1 MTPIDTATST
11 VIKTIPVSLNAVAV
25 AVTPDGKT
33 AYVTLNS
40 ASPGGRGSVVPV
52 STSTYQVGKPIKVA
66 SNLPATMAVTPDG
79 KTLYPGDWY
88 TVSCSWI
95 RERL

>member
-1 MTPIDTATST
+1 LS
-11 VIKTIPVSLNAVAV
+11 S
-25 AVTPDGKT
+25 
-33 AYVTLNS
+33 S
-40 ASPGGRGSVVPV
+40 AVPV
-52 STSTYQVGKPIKVA
+52 STSTYQVGNPIKVA
-66 SNLPATMAVTPDG
+66 RNLPATMAVTPDG